1 MIGKTISHYR
11 VTGKLGEGGMGVVY
25 KAEDTE
31 LKRTVAL
38 KFLPGHV
45 LEDEEE
51 RARFVH
57 EARAAAS
64 LDHPNIC
71 IVYEIGRAEGHE
83 FIAMAYVEGATL
95 KERIEAGPMKP
106 SEAVNV
112 AVQVADALREAHDH
126 GIVHRDIK
134 PANIMITAKGR
145 AKILDFG
152 ISRSAALTKITKTG
166 TTLGTVA
173 YMSPEQARGEG
184 ADSRSDIWSL
194 GVVLYEML
202 TGRLPF
208 EGDYDQAIV
217 YGILNRD
224 PEPISGSC
232 PDAPPELEGILRKT
246 LAKEPDERYQQAV
259 DLLEDLKP
267 LSGVLEVRAGRSELE
282 KTDAGAPESDSER
295 TEVEVGDTR
304 VIPSIAV
311 LPFVNMSPDPENE
324 YFGDGLAEELINALA
339 QIEGLRVAARTSA
352 FRFRGGEADIREI
365 GDRLGVSTLLE
376 GSVRRAG
383 NKVRVTAQLISVAD
397 GYHLWSSRYDR
408 ELEDIFVIQ
417 EEISLAIVKQLKVK
431 LAVGEIDKPIVKK
444 YTENL
449 DAYSLFLKGRY
460 YWYKLTAE
468 GWSKSMEYFEKAIGI
483 DPTFAPAYAWLSIS
497 RQSQAF
503 WGDRSPREVIARS
516 RELAETAI
524 RMDDSIA
531 EAHSSL
537 AVTHFVYDWDADA
550 ADREFQRSLE
560 LAPADALARVNYALI
575 LMTRNRKDEAMAQ
588 ARHARKLDPLSG
600 TIAAWTGVMP
610 CYVGRYDEAIE
621 QLEQAVPLAP
631 DYWQLHY
638 SLGEAYLHASKSDEA
653 IEASRK
659 AVDLSGG
666 ASVALVNLACAL
678 YLSGRSGEGE
688 EVLDGLKERARQR
701 YVSSAKLALVHAAKG
716 DREDAVAFLE
726 KAYEERDPWI
736 CWQKLAPAALRFD
749 DPRIEAIMKR
759 VGI

>member
-1 MIGKTISHYR
+1 MIGKTISRYR
-11 VTGKLGEGGMGVVY
+11 ITEKLGEGGMGVVY

-31 LKRTVAL
+31 LKRIVAL

-45 LEDEEE
+45 LESEGEK
-51 RARFVH
+51 ARFVH

-71 IVYEIGRAEGHE
+71 TVYEIGRAEGYE
-83 FIAMAYVEGATL
+83 FIAMAYVEGESL
-95 KERIEAGPMKP
+95 KARIEAGPVEP
-106 SEAVNV
+106 YEAVNV
-112 AVQVADALREAHDH
+112 AAQVADALREAHDH

-134 PANIMITAKGR
+134 PANIMLTAKGR

-152 ISRSAALTKITKTG
+152 ISRSASLTKITKTG

-194 GVVLYEML
+194 GVVLYEMV

-208 EGDYDQAIV
+208 EGDYEQAIV

-224 PEPISGSC
+224 PEPVTSARGG
-232 PDAPPELEGILRKT
+232 APAELERILRKT
-246 LAKEPDERYQQAV
+246 LAKEPGRRYRRAV
-259 DLLEDLKP
+259 ALLQDLKS
-267 LSGVLEVRAGRSELE
+267 LSGDLEARVEAQGSRETHA
-282 KTDAGAPESDSER
+282 AAPGSDSER
-295 TEVEVGDTR
+295 TGVEVGDAKA
-304 VIPSIAV
+304 IPSIAV

-352 FRFRGGEADIREI
+352 FRFRGGEADIGEI
-365 GDRLGVSTLLE
+365 GERLGVRTLLE

-383 NKVRVTAQLISVAD
+383 NKVRVTAQLINVAD
-397 GYHLWSSRYDR
+397 GYHLWSDRYDR
-408 ELEDIFVIQ
+408 ELEDIFAIQ

-431 LAVGEIDKPIVKK
+431 LAVEEIDGPIVKK

-468 GWSKSMEYFEKAIGI
+468 GWSKSMEHFEKAITV
-483 DPTFAPAYAWLSIS
+483 DPTYAPAYAWLSIS

-503 WGDRSPREVIARS
+503 WGDRSPRELISRS

-524 RMDDSIA
+524 RMDEGIA
-531 EAHSSL
+531 EAHNSL
-537 AVTHFVYDWDADA
+537 AVIHFVYDWDTEA
-550 ADREFQRSLE
+550 ADREFDRSLE
-560 LAPADALARVNYALI
+560 LAPTGALTRVNYALI
-575 LMTRNRKDEAMAQ
+575 LMIRNRKDEAMAL
-588 ARHARKLDPLSG
+588 AKHARKLDPLSG
-600 TIAAWTGVMP
+600 TIAAWAGVMP

-638 SLGEAYLHASKSDEA
+638 SLGEACLHASKLDEA
-653 IEASRK
+653 VEASRR

-678 YLSGRSGEGE
+678 YLSGRKGEAEKVFGS
-688 EVLDGLKERARQR
+688 LKDRALER
-701 YVSSAKLALVHAAKG
+701 YVSPAKLALVHAAEG
-716 DREDAVAFLE
+716 DKEAAVASLE
-726 KAYEERDPWI
+726 RALEERDPWI
-736 CWQKLAPAALRFD
+736 CWHRLAPAALRFD

-759 VGI
+759 IGI